1 MNLTMDDFSIIFL
14 AGVLIAAAVN
24 DLRFQ
29 KIPNLLTYPSMA
41 VAVGYHVVMN
51 GLDGLLFSAGGLAL
65 GIAVFILPYLMGGT
79 GAGDAKLMGAV
90 GAVLGARGVFIAFLF
105 TAITGGVYAVILV
118 LIKRQ
123 HCKGFFAR
131 QAATLKTFIFTGQFI
146 LIPGDEDEK
155 KPRLCYGIAIALGTL
170 FSVFLEFSGYYR
182 FPI

>member
-1 MNLTMDDFSIIFL
+1 MNPSIDIFLIIFL
-14 AGVLIAAAVN
+14 SIILIGAAIN

-41 VAVGYHVVMN
+41 IAVGCHVMMS
-51 GLDGLLFSAGGLAL
+51 GLDGLLFSVGGLAL
-65 GIAVFILPYLMGGT
+65 GIALLIFPYLM

-90 GAVLGARGVFIAFLF
+90 GAILGIRGVFIAFLF
-105 TAITGGVYAVILV
+105 TAITGGIYALMLV

-123 HCKGFFAR
+123 HFKGFFTR
-131 QAATLKTFIFTGQFI
+131 HLTTLKTFIFTQQ
-146 LIPGDEDEK
+146 LIPIPDDQNKK
-155 KPRLCYGIAIALGTL
+155 KPKLCYGIAIALGTL